1 MLTDMLFCICLLKH
15 EPNEP
20 NELNELYCSKTPSL
34 IGSYAHERAF
44 LYLNAQ
50 TSINTLTYYKN
61 TLHKKVL
68 CGRDMTQNHKN
79 RWSMTKIW
87 LWAFYKVCP
96 PHTPFP
102 IIKDRRLCRP
112 KSSCTFPMG
121 YGGGGGHTL
130 EKPQGQ
136 IFVLDHLYT
145 WFRVRFLG

>member
-1 MLTDMLFCICLLKH
+1 MLFLYFFSVSARGQQVKMKTD
-15 EPNEP
+15 
-20 NELNELYCSKTPSL
+20 LNSSYSGDITSACSSHHLTLAHQEKTL
-34 IGSYAHERAF
+34 FHR
-44 LYLNAQ
+44 
-50 TSINTLTYYKN
+50 
-61 TLHKKVL
+61 KVL
-68 CGRDMTQNHKN
+68 YQRDMTQNHKN

-87 LWAFYKVCP
+87 PWGFYKVCP

-145 WFRVRFLG
+145 